1 MLKQS
6 LQRHAAMIKFYDYW
20 KFETLL
26 IVTTE
31 KKKKKKKNF
40 VEDDYRNTPTMFTFL
55 K

>member
-26 IVTTE
+26 MVTTE
-31 KKKKKKKNF
+31 TTVKMGFFNWCHMYKHF
-40 VEDDYRNTPTMFTFL
+40 YRKL
-55 K
+55 R